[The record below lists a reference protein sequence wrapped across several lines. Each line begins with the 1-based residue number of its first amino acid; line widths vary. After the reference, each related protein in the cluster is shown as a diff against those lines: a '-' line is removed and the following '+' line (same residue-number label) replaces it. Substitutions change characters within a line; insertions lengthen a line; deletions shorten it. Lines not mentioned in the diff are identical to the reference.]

1 MVVRKTIDLSKPI
14 ELTPEQEKMLE
25 ALKDRIPEPD
35 EDCPELTDEQL
46 EQMRKILEERRASR
60 TKEVVTIRLKPQTIK
75 KAKSLGKGYTTLMS
89 DILETVFSN
98 DELLKT
104 FI

>member
-1 MVVRKTIDLSKPI
+1 MMVRKEIDFNAP
-14 ELTPEQEKMLE
+14 LTERQKKMLKE
-25 ALKDRIPEPD
+25 LETRPVVPD

-46 EQMRKILEERRASR
+46 EQMRRILEERRAAI
-60 TKEVVTIRLKPQTIK
+60 TKEVITIRLKPQTIK

-89 DILETVFSN
+89 DILETVFNN

>member
-1 MVVRKTIDLSKPI
+1 MIVRKTIDFSRPI
-14 ELTPEQEKMLE
+14 ELTPEQERMLE
-25 ALKDRIPEPD
+25 ALKDRVPEPD
-35 EDCPELTDEQL
+35 EESPELTEEDFDR
-46 EQMRKILEERRASR
+46 MRKAMEERQARKR
-60 TKEVVTIRLKPQTIK
+60 KEVVTLRLKPQTIK